1 MLKCKDVG
9 ENASSYVDNTFT
21 WREKL
26 TWYMHLAICH
36 HCRRFIRQL
45 RLAIAFSHT
54 LKVEELPIKD
64 AEVIVDRVVNHEHRG
79 S

>member
-9 ENASSYVDNTFT
+9 ENASSYVDNTLT

-26 TWYMHLAICH
+26 SWYMHLAICH

-45 RLAIAFSHT
+45 RMTITFSHA
-54 LKVEELPIKD
+54 LKVEELSAND
-64 AEVIVDRVVNHEHRG
+64 AKVIVDTVVKHEHQRE
-79 S
+79 